1 MTFDGWKG
9 RRVFLTGHT
18 GFKGGWL
25 ALWLQSLGAEVY
37 GFALAP
43 EERSFFKDAKVA
55 SGLAANDEADIRNA
69 ADLAAAI
76 HRAKP
81 DIIFHLAAQ
90 SLVRRS
96 YAEPLATYEVNV
108 VGTLNV
114 LQAARAT
121 PSVKAIVVVTT
132 DKCYLNREW
141 PWGYREDEALGGY
154 DPYSSSKAC
163 AEILT
168 ASWRDSFLK
177 SAGVAVATARAG
189 NVIGGGDWAQ
199 DRLVPDFLRA
209 LEAKTPLIVRS
220 PKSVRPWQHV
230 LEPLAGYLTL
240 GSALLDRGQ
249 AVAEAWNFGPYDE
262 DAKPVEWILG
272 RLGAAFPESRI
283 QLETAPQPHEAAY
296 LKLDISK
303 ARHRLGWE
311 PRWRLGKA
319 LEMIAE
325 WHEAWRRGSDMRATS
340 LDQIAR
346 YSDAPGLSDGAA

>member
-1 MTFDGWKG
+1 MNLEGWKG

-25 ALWLQSLGAEVY
+25 ALWLQNLGADVY
-37 GFALAP
+37 GFAQPA
-43 EERSFFKDAKVA
+43 EERSFFNAANVA
-55 SGLAANDEADIRNA
+55 SGLAGHDEADLRD
-69 ADLAAAI
+69 ADDLSAAI
-76 HRAKP
+76 HRAQP
-81 DIIFHLAAQ
+81 EIIFHLAAQ

-96 YAEPLATYEVNV
+96 YASPVETYEVNV
-108 VGTLNV
+108 VGTLNL
-114 LQAARAT
+114 LQAVRT
-121 PSVKAIVVVTT
+121 ISSVKAVVVVTT

-141 PWGYREDEALGGY
+141 PWGYREHEALGGH

-177 SAGVAVATARAG
+177 SAGIAVATARAG
-189 NVIGGGDWAQ
+189 NVIGGGDWAE

-209 LEAKTPLIVRS
+209 LEARTPLIVRS

-240 GSALLDRGQ
+240 GEALLDRGQ
-249 AVAEAWNFGPYDE
+249 AVAGAWNFGPYDE
-262 DAKPVEWILG
+262 DARPVEWILD
-272 RLGAAFPESRI
+272 RLGKAFPESRL

-303 ARHRLGWE
+303 ARHHLGWE
-311 PRWRLGKA
+311 PRWRLGMA
-319 LEMIAE
+319 LEMIAA
-325 WHEAWRRGSDMRATS
+325 WHGAWRKGGDMRAIS

-346 YSDAPGLSDGAA
+346 YCGAQG